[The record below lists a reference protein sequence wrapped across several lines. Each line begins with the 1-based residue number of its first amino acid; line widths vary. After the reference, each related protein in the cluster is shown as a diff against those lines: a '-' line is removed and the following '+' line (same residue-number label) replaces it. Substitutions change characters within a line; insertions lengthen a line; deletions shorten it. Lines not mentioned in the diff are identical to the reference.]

1 MATPIQPCTVATST
15 IFVFDTQASQN
26 SANMIYTSKKG
37 ELTSSIAGTSPAG
50 VQHNTKLVFK
60 TDFERMQ
67 YLLGLYGRSSVG
79 LQ

>member
-1 MATPIQPCTVATST
+1 MATPQQPCKVTTST
-15 IFVFDTQASQN
+15 IFVYDTQASQT
-26 SANMIYTSKKG
+26 SANTVYVSKKG
-37 ELTSSIAGTSPAG
+37 ELTSSIAGTTPAG
-50 VQHNTKLVFK
+50 IQHNTKLIFK